1 MLILLLKLPK
11 TTQLCYA
18 HTTEFL
24 LPVNSVE
31 ANDLNIL
38 KELEDGNARL
48 KKLLTEDG
56 LENHTMKEVLKG
68 EMRKLNFNLNNEL
81 FP

>member
-1 MLILLLKLPK
+1 
-11 TTQLCYA
+11 
-18 HTTEFL
+18 
-24 LPVNSVE
+24 VE